1 MATVRYSIRQK
12 KWIVTWKSHGT
23 SLRHECDSEQA
34 ALTFSQIQETIFRK
48 ELLLRSP
55 KRQRKSISVR
65 ELFDLHFLRCTKS
78 RLTIK
83 QDMYHAKPLLDF
95 FARKM
100 SSSINRADIATFCS
114 EQKRDGKAQS
124 TIHRRVSLLR
134 SVIRW
139 GIQEGLL
146 SSQLEQWNVPKGK
159 RRRNPPPT
167 ASELSALLRVASPH
181 IQRIIL
187 LGIYTG
193 ARIGPSELFS
203 LTWDDV
209 DLAHGVITMPSANKG
224 GRLAKRDIPIR
235 KELLPLLAQW
245 QRQDGDCPYVI
256 SWAGKPVRKIGSAWK
271 TAIRKAGIRPF
282 RPYDLRHAYAT
293 YAIRSGVDLKT
304 SAEIMGHESARMIL
318 DVYEHVD
325 WAQKVKAIEAMP
337 DFFGS
342 SFLSLPQNLPHK
354 RNVPKNKINDDGARQ
369 RVGNAVSVFHD
380 GEDLSDSKIEQQHDH
395 PANEHA
401 EHKRKTEQHYPPV
414 LQQHAKIKS
423 GNKNNLSQQAK
434 QEKLKQKVQN
444 SQNARMFPQP
454 EYPADEQD
462 YPSKSRTDM
471 HVTPPHTGASFRDT
485 PG

>member
-12 KWIVTWKSHGT
+12 KWIVTWKSHGA

-34 ALTFSQIQETIFRK
+34 ALTFSQIQETISHK
-48 ELLLRSP
+48 ELLLRAP
-55 KRQRKSISVR
+55 KRRKSISVR
-65 ELFDLHFLRCTKS
+65 ELFDLHFLRCSKS
-78 RLTIK
+78 SITIK

-95 FARKM
+95 FSRR
-100 SSSINRADIATFCS
+100 SSLSITRADISVFCS
-114 EQKRDGKAQS
+114 IQKQAGKAQS
-124 TIHRRVSLLR
+124 TIHRRISLLR
-134 SVIRW
+134 SIMNW
-139 GIQEGLL
+139 GWREGLL
-146 SSQLEQWNVPKGK
+146 PEQIERWSIPKGK
-159 RRRNPPPT
+159 NRRTPPPT
-167 ASELSALLRVASPH
+167 ISELSALLRAASPH
-181 IQRIIL
+181 IRRVIL

-193 ARIGPSELFS
+193 ARVGPSELFS

-209 DLAHGVITMPSANKG
+209 DLAHGVISMPSANKG
-224 GRLAKRDIPIR
+224 GRLAKRDVPIR

-325 WAQKVKAIEAMP
+325 WTQKVKAIEP
-337 DFFGS
+337 CRTS
-342 SFLSLPQNLPHK
+342 SDHPKPPANLPHK
-354 RNVPKNKINDDGARQ
+354 RNILKYEINDEGARQ
-369 RVGNAVSVFHD
+369 RVGMPYPYSTTGKTVPIRNR
-380 GEDLSDSKIEQQHDH
+380 QQHDH
-395 PANEHA
+395 PANEYA
-401 EHKRKTEQHYPPV
+401 EHEGETEQHYPPV

-423 GNKNNLSQQAK
+423 GNENNLSQQAK

-454 EYPADEQD
+454 KYPADEQD
-462 YPSKSRTDM
+462 YPSKSRTDI
-471 HVTPPHTGASFRDT
+471 HTTPPYTGAPFRDT

>member
-12 KWIVTWKSHGT
+12 KWIVTWKSHGA
-23 SLRHECDSEQA
+23 SLRHDCDSEQA
-34 ALTFSQIQETIFRK
+34 ALTFSQIQETISHK
-48 ELLLRSP
+48 EILLRAP

-65 ELFDLHFLRCTKS
+65 ELFDLHFLRCSKS
-78 RLTIK
+78 SITIK

-95 FARKM
+95 FSRR
-100 SSSINRADIATFCS
+100 SSLSITRADISAFCLI
-114 EQKRDGKAQS
+114 QKQSGKAQS
-124 TIHRRVSLLR
+124 TIHRRISLLR
-134 SVIRW
+134 SIMNW
-139 GIQEGLL
+139 GWREGLL
-146 SSQLEQWNVPKGK
+146 PEQIGRWTIPKGK
-159 RRRNPPPT
+159 NRRTPPPT
-167 ASELSALLRVASPH
+167 ISELSALLHAASPH
-181 IQRIIL
+181 IRRVIL

-193 ARIGPSELFS
+193 ARVGPSELFS

-209 DLAHGVITMPSANKG
+209 DLAHGVISMPSANKG
-224 GRLAKRDIPIR
+224 GRLEKRDIPIR
-235 KELLPLLAQW
+235 KELLPLLTQW

-325 WAQKVKAIEAMP
+325 WTQKVKAIEAMP
-337 DFFGS
+337 DFFGLS
-342 SFLSLPQNLPHK
+342 LSLPQNLPHK
-354 RNVPKNKINDDGARQ
+354 RNILKYEINDEGARQ

-380 GEDLSDSKIEQQHDH
+380 GEDRSDSEIEQQHDH
-395 PANEHA
+395 PANEYA
-401 EHKRKTEQHYPPV
+401 EHEGETEQHYPPV

-434 QEKLKQKVQN
+434 QKKLKQKVQN

-454 EYPADEQD
+454 KYPADEQD
-462 YPSKSRTDM
+462 YPSKSRTDI
-471 HVTPPHTGASFRDT
+471 HTTPPYTGAPFRDT

>member
-12 KWIVTWKSHGT
+12 KWIVTWKSQGA

-34 ALTFSQIQETIFRK
+34 PLTFSQIQETISRK

-95 FARKM
+95 FAHKM
-100 SSSINRADIATFCS
+100 SSSITRADISAFCS
-114 EQKRDGKAQS
+114 IQKQSGKAQS

-139 GIQEGLL
+139 GIREGLL
-146 SSQLEQWNVPKGK
+146 ATQPEQWNIPKGK

-167 ASELSALLRVASPH
+167 ASELSSLLHVASPH
-181 IQRIIL
+181 IQRVIL
-187 LGIYTG
+187 LGIYSG
-193 ARIGPSELFS
+193 ARIGPSELFA

-209 DLAHGVITMPSANKG
+209 DLAHGVISMPSANKG
-224 GRLAKRDIPIR
+224 GRMAKRDIPIR

-271 TAIRKAGIRPF
+271 TALRKAGIRPY

-293 YAIRSGVDLKT
+293 YAIRSGVDPKP
-304 SAEIMGHESARMIL
+304 ARKS
-318 DVYEHVD
+318 
-325 WAQKVKAIEAMP
+325 WGTKA
-337 DFFGS
+337 
-342 SFLSLPQNLPHK
+342 
-354 RNVPKNKINDDGARQ
+354 
-369 RVGNAVSVFHD
+369 
-380 GEDLSDSKIEQQHDH
+380 
-395 PANEHA
+395 
-401 EHKRKTEQHYPPV
+401 
-414 LQQHAKIKS
+414 
-423 GNKNNLSQQAK
+423 
-434 QEKLKQKVQN
+434 
-444 SQNARMFPQP
+444 P
-454 EYPADEQD
+454 E
-462 YPSKSRTDM
+462 
-471 HVTPPHTGASFRDT
+471 
-485 PG
+485 

>member
-1 MATVRYSIRQK
+1 MATVRYSIRKK

-34 ALTFSQIQETIFRK
+34 ALTFSQIQETIFHK
-48 ELLLRSP
+48 EFFLRAP
-55 KRQRKSISVR
+55 KKQRKSISVR
-65 ELFDLHFLRCTKS
+65 ELFDLHFLRCSKS
-78 RLTIK
+78 SITIK

-95 FARKM
+95 FSRR
-100 SSSINRADIATFCS
+100 SSLSITRADISAFCS
-114 EQKRDGKAQS
+114 IQKQAGKAQS
-124 TIHRRVSLLR
+124 TIHRRISLLR
-134 SVIRW
+134 SIMNW
-139 GIQEGLL
+139 GWREGLL
-146 SSQLEQWNVPKGK
+146 PEQIERWSIPKGK
-159 RRRNPPPT
+159 NRRTPPPT
-167 ASELSALLRVASPH
+167 ISELSALLHAAPPH
-181 IQRIIL
+181 IRRVIL

-193 ARIGPSELFS
+193 ARVGPSELFS

-209 DLAHGVITMPSANKG
+209 DLAHGVISMPSANKG
-224 GRLAKRDIPIR
+224 GRLAKRDVPIR

-293 YAIRSGVDLKT
+293 YAIRSGADLKT

-342 SFLSLPQNLPHK
+342 SLSLPQNLPHK

-380 GEDLSDSKIEQQHDH
+380 GEDLSYSKIEQQHDH
-395 PANEHA
+395 PANEYA
-401 EHKRKTEQHYPPV
+401 EHEGETEQHYPPV
-414 LQQHAKIKS
+414 LQQHAKITS

-454 EYPADEQD
+454 KYPADEQD
-462 YPSKSRTDM
+462 YPSKSRTDI
-471 HVTPPHTGASFRDT
+471 HTTPPYTGAPFRDT

>member
-1 MATVRYSIRQK
+1 MATVRYSIRKK

-34 ALTFSQIQETIFRK
+34 ALTFSQIQETIFHK
-48 ELLLRSP
+48 ELLLRTP

-181 IQRIIL
+181 IQRVIL

-209 DLAHGVITMPSANKG
+209 DLAHGVISMPSANKG

-325 WAQKVKAIEAMP
+325 WTQKVKAIEAMP

-342 SFLSLPQNLPHK
+342 SLSLPQNLPHK
-354 RNVPKNKINDDGARQ
+354 RNILKYEINDEGARQ

-380 GEDLSDSKIEQQHDH
+380 REDRSDSEIEQQHDH
-395 PANEHA
+395 PANEYA
-401 EHKRKTEQHYPPV
+401 EHEGETEQHYPPV

-423 GNKNNLSQQAK
+423 GNENNLSQQAK

-454 EYPADEQD
+454 KYPADEQD
-462 YPSKSRTDM
+462 YPSKSRTDI
-471 HVTPPHTGASFRDT
+471 HTTPPYTGAPFRDT

>member
-12 KWIVTWKSHGT
+12 KWIVTWKSHGA

-34 ALTFSQIQETIFRK
+34 ALTFSQIQETIFHK
-48 ELLLRSP
+48 ELLLRTP

-65 ELFDLHFLRCTKS
+65 ELFDLHFLRCTKI
-78 RLTIK
+78 RRTIK

-181 IQRIIL
+181 IQRVIL

-209 DLAHGVITMPSANKG
+209 DLAHGVISMPSANKG
-224 GRLAKRDIPIR
+224 GRLAKRDVPIR

-271 TAIRKAGIRPF
+271 TALRKAGIRPF

-293 YAIRSGVDLKT
+293 YSIRSGVDLKT

-325 WAQKVKAIEAMP
+325 WTQKVKAIEAMP
-337 DFFGS
+337 NFLESFFPS
-342 SFLSLPQNLPHK
+342 QHLPYK

-369 RVGNAVSVFHD
+369 RVGNTVSVFHD
-380 GEDLSDSKIEQQHDH
+380 GEDRSDSELEQQHEH
-395 PANEHA
+395 PANEYA
-401 EHKRKTEQHYPPV
+401 EHKRKTEQRNVPIF
-414 LQQHAKIKS
+414 QHDAEPNS
-423 GNKNNLSQQAK
+423 RDENDLAQQAEQK
-434 QEKLKQKVQN
+434 KLKHEIYK
-444 SQNARMFPQP
+444 RHPFGMLRKP
-454 EYPADEQD
+454 EYADQKQD
-462 YPSKSRTDM
+462 YYPTEM
-471 HVTPPHTGASFRDT
+471 HKKLLIREHPPRTPPTEG
-485 PG
+485 

>member
-1 MATVRYSIRQK
+1 MATVRYSIRKK

-34 ALTFSQIQETIFRK
+34 ALTFSQIQETIFHK
-48 ELLLRSP
+48 ELLLRTP

-181 IQRIIL
+181 IQRVIL

-209 DLAHGVITMPSANKG
+209 DLAHGVISMPSANKG

-271 TAIRKAGIRPF
+271 TALRKAGIRPF

-293 YAIRSGVDLKT
+293 YSIRSGVDLKT

-325 WAQKVKAIEAMP
+325 WTQKVKAIEAMP
-337 DFFGS
+337 NFLESFFPS
-342 SFLSLPQNLPHK
+342 QHLPYK

-369 RVGNAVSVFHD
+369 RVGNTVSVFHD
-380 GEDLSDSKIEQQHDH
+380 GEDRSDSELEQQHEH
-395 PANEHA
+395 PANEYA
-401 EHKRKTEQHYPPV
+401 EHKRKTEQRNVPIF
-414 LQQHAKIKS
+414 QHDAEPNS
-423 GNKNNLSQQAK
+423 RDENDLAQQAEQK
-434 QEKLKQKVQN
+434 KLKHEIYK
-444 SQNARMFPQP
+444 RHPFGMLRKP
-454 EYPADEQD
+454 EYADQKQD
-462 YPSKSRTDM
+462 YYPTEM
-471 HVTPPHTGASFRDT
+471 HKKLLIREHPPRTPPTEG
-485 PG
+485 

>member
-12 KWIVTWKSHGT
+12 KWIVSWKSHGV

-34 ALTFSQIQETIFRK
+34 ALTFSRIQETISRK
-48 ELLLRSP
+48 ELLLRVP

-83 QDMYHAKPLLDF
+83 QDTYHAKPLLDF

-146 SSQLEQWNVPKGK
+146 STQLEQWNVPKGK

-181 IQRIIL
+181 IQRVIL

-209 DLAHGVITMPSANKG
+209 DLAHGVISMPSANKG
-224 GRLAKRDIPIR
+224 GRLAKRDVPIR

-245 QRQDGDCPYVI
+245 QRKDGGCPYVI
-256 SWAGKPVRKIGSAWK
+256 SWAGKPVHKIGSAWK

-293 YAIRSGVDLKT
+293 YSIRSGVDLKT
-304 SAEIMGHESARMIL
+304 SAEIMGHENARMIL
-318 DVYEHVD
+318 EVYEHVD
-325 WAQKVKAIEAMP
+325 WAQKVRAIEAMP

-342 SFLSLPQNLPHK
+342 FFLGRPQNPPYK
-354 RNVPKNKINDDGARQ
+354 RKTPKHQMDDGGARQ
-369 RVGNAVSVFHD
+369 GVWNAVPCLN
-380 GEDLSDSKIEQQHDH
+380 DLEGIGNLKVENQYEH
-395 PANEHA
+395 PADEDAH
-401 EHKRKTEQHYPPV
+401 HQGKTEQGNVPV
-414 LQQHAKIKS
+414 FQHDAEPES
-423 GNKNNLSQQAK
+423 RDENDLAQQAEQK
-434 QEKLKQKVQN
+434 KLKHEIYK
-444 SQNARMFPQP
+444 RHPFGMLRKP
-454 EYPADEQD
+454 EYADQKQD
-462 YPSKSRTDM
+462 YYPTEM
-471 HVTPPHTGASFRDT
+471 HKKLLIREHPPRTPPTEG
-485 PG
+485 

>member
-1 MATVRYSIRQK
+1 MATVRYSIRKK

-34 ALTFSQIQETIFRK
+34 ALTFSQIQETIFHK
-48 ELLLRSP
+48 ELLLRTP

-95 FARKM
+95 FSRR
-100 SSSINRADIATFCS
+100 SSLSITRADISVFCS
-114 EQKRDGKAQS
+114 IQKQAGKAQS
-124 TIHRRVSLLR
+124 TIHRRISLLR
-134 SVIRW
+134 SIMNW
-139 GIQEGLL
+139 GWREGLL
-146 SSQLEQWNVPKGK
+146 PEQIERWSIPKGK
-159 RRRNPPPT
+159 NRRTPPPT
-167 ASELSALLRVASPH
+167 ISELSALLRAASPH
-181 IQRIIL
+181 IRRVIL

-193 ARIGPSELFS
+193 ARVGPSELFS

-209 DLAHGVITMPSANKG
+209 DLAHGVISMPSANKG
-224 GRLAKRDIPIR
+224 GRLAKRDVPIR

-293 YAIRSGVDLKT
+293 YAIRSGADLKT

-325 WAQKVKAIEAMP
+325 WA
-337 DFFGS
+337 
-342 SFLSLPQNLPHK
+342 L
-354 RNVPKNKINDDGARQ
+354 
-369 RVGNAVSVFHD
+369 
-380 GEDLSDSKIEQQHDH
+380 
-395 PANEHA
+395 
-401 EHKRKTEQHYPPV
+401 
-414 LQQHAKIKS
+414 
-423 GNKNNLSQQAK
+423 
-434 QEKLKQKVQN
+434 
-444 SQNARMFPQP
+444 
-454 EYPADEQD
+454 
-462 YPSKSRTDM
+462 
-471 HVTPPHTGASFRDT
+471 
-485 PG
+485 